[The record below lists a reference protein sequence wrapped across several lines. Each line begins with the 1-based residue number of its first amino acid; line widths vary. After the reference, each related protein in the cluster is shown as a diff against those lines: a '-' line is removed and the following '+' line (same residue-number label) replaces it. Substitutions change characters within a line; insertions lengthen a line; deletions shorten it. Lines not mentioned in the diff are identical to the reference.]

1 VLAEPEGL
9 SPAVDVDIA
18 DGTAVIKLYGDLD
31 LPVRSALEERLAEV
45 AAKKPDVL
53 VYDLAAVTFLDC
65 GTAAVLVRAARLLPS
80 GKEPVLR
87 SACPL
92 VRRVLTLTRLD
103 TQCELAAPVDPAGP
117 GC

>member
-1 VLAEPEGL
+1 MLAEPDGFSL
-9 SPAVDVDIA
+9 PVDVDIA
-18 DGTAVIKLYGDLD
+18 DGTAVVKLSGDLD

-80 GKEPVLR
+80 GRKP
-87 SACPL
+87 SCA
-92 VRRVLTLTRLD
+92 RRARW
-103 TQCELAAPVDPAGP
+103 CAG
-117 GC
+117 CCS